1 MAEPKPNDP
10 APDGARQAAA
20 KPAGDGGAAPPRGRK
35 VREDQRAEIVAELH
49 ALRATLD
56 EVVAQF
62 RVRAGGQL
70 AEVERG
76 VQGSSPNGAKVAR
89 PTARARAEML
99 RQVRLLRV
107 KPRKGRVKDI
117 VRLAELIE
125 ELVELLPGG
134 R

>member
-1 MAEPKPNDP
+1 MAEPKANEP
-10 APDGARQAAA
+10 APDGARQVAA
-20 KPAGDGGAAPPRGRK
+20 KPASGGGAAPPRGRK
-35 VREDQRAEIVAELH
+35 AREDQRAEIVAELH

-76 VQGSSPNGAKVAR
+76 VQGSSPNGAKVAP